1 MIDHIVLVV
10 PDLAATCATLA
21 NDWGASIGVG
31 GAHPR
36 HGTHNALLRLGQRC
50 YLEILAA
57 DPAVPAAQRSDRG
70 KRVAAIDSPTL
81 LEAIFAIASP
91 TDRFLRGL
99 PSHVTVES
107 DAEGRRLR
115 PDGAEVKWR
124 LLGLTDATVGRL
136 PDMIEWLSPH
146 PSADL
151 PEGAMLERFGL
162 YHPQADML
170 APTLIGLAGD
180 DPLLTVMP
188 GHGLAADI
196 KLPKG
201 VWRLTGL

>member
-10 PDLAATCATLA
+10 PDLAATCATLT
-21 NDWGASIGVG
+21 NDWGASIGPG

-36 HGTHNALLRLGQRC
+36 HGTHNALLRLGSRC

-57 DPAVPAAQRSDRG
+57 DPAVPEAQRSDRG
-70 KRVAAIDSPTL
+70 KRVAAASSPTL
-81 LEAIFAIASP
+81 LEVIFAVPGQS
-91 TDRFLRGL
+91 DRFLGGL

-136 PDMIEWLSPH
+136 PDMIEWLSLH

-151 PEGAMLERFGL
+151 PDGAALEQLCLR
-162 YHPQADML
+162 HPQPDLL
-170 APTLIGLAGD
+170 AQTLSQLGGN
-180 DPLLTVMP
+180 DPLLQIMP
-188 GHGLAADI
+188 GQGLAVDI
-196 KLPKG
+196 TLPKG
-201 VWRLTGL
+201 VWQLTGQ